1 MTIQSTEEF
10 DGMRRV
16 GRLVAATLG
25 AMRAEVRPGVTTADL
40 NAIAE
45 RFARAAGARS
55 APQLTYGF
63 PGFTCISVN
72 EQVVHGIPGARRLAE
87 GDLVTLD
94 VTLELDGFLAD
105 TAVTVPVGRVSL
117 EAQRVMRASRTAFQ
131 RGYEAAVA
139 GTTLREVGA
148 VVDRAAR
155 AAGATVFRELAGH
168 GIGRALHEE
177 PTVPNWADPEATM
190 PLHEGLV
197 IALEPMVAAR
207 PARVVEER
215 DGWTLR
221 THNRAL
227 SAHHEHTLMI
237 RAGQPPVVL
246 TAA

>member
-10 DGMRRV
+10 EGMRRV

-40 NAIAE
+40 DAVGE

-72 EQVVHGIPGARRLAE
+72 DQVVHGIPGARRLAE
-87 GDLVTLD
+87 GDIVTLD
-94 VTLELDGFLAD
+94 VTLELDGFMAD
-105 TAVTVPVGRVSL
+105 SALTVPVGRVSRQ
-117 EAQRVMRASRTAFQ
+117 AQQVLRAARIAFQ

-139 GTTLREVGA
+139 GATLQQVGA
-148 VVDRAAR
+148 AVDRAAR
-155 AAGATVFRELAGH
+155 AAGASVVRELAGH
-168 GIGRALHEE
+168 GIGRALHED
-177 PTVPNWADPEATM
+177 PSVPNWADPEAAV
-190 PLHEGLV
+190 PLHAGLV

-221 THNRAL
+221 THNRSL

-237 RAGQPPVVL
+237 RAGEPPVVL